1 MESPGPLPLES
12 KILVTIGPPKYDR
25 CLSDKI
31 LAAFN
36 HAYAEGETGVAAV
49 LRQALEEAERAF
61 HLGAGNRQRRTGSAI
76 EQADRW
82 AAFVDARNAYR
93 RIGEGAPP
101 DAEEVEDA
109 REDMVAA
116 YMHWSQA

>member
-1 MESPGPLPLES
+1 MESPGPMPLES
-12 KILVTIGPPKYDR
+12 EILVTIGPPKYDR
-25 CLSDKI
+25 RLSDKI

-36 HAYAEGETGVAAV
+36 HAYAEGAADVAAV
-49 LRQALEEAERAF
+49 LRQALEEAERAY
-61 HLGAGNRQRRTGSAI
+61 HLGADSHRRRSGSAI

-82 AAFVDARNAYR
+82 VAFVDARNAYR
-93 RIGEGAPP
+93 RISEGAAP
-101 DAEEVEDA
+101 DAENVEDA